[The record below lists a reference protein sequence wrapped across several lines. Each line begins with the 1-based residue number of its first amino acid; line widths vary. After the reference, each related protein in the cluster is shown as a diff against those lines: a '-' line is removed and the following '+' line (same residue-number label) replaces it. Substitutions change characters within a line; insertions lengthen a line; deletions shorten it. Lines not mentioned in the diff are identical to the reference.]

1 MQGLQIIFNACNL
14 QSYFVP
20 LYLIQHNIPPKKT
33 IMKRYI
39 LKFWW
44 VLPILL
50 FICLLGLVLSFTDEP
65 IFLENIVGI
74 LLLLVLI
81 CLFASWVVLLINKQ
95 WGKCLLSAALSVGI
109 ICLLWDLLIIG
120 AMTGPDGF
128 GKKHPIP
135 DGLDY
140 NLPIERSESDYLRRS
155 FPSVDVDS
163 LDASS
168 FLQVWGDM
176 GVYYYDFYYGSLPA
190 GEVFLRC
197 YEVTE
202 NLPLSKNRLPNE
214 TTVQIEAV
222 SSFSKL
228 VEKNRFVISEGD
240 WEDYYAARFEV
251 WHRDGKTGKETKL
264 MEKVYRVEGYM
275 R

>member
-1 MQGLQIIFNACNL
+1 
-14 QSYFVP
+14 
-20 LYLIQHNIPPKKT
+20 
-33 IMKRYI
+33 MKRFI
-39 LKFWW
+39 LKYWW
-44 VLPILL
+44 VFNIVL
-50 FICLLGLVLSFTDEP
+50 FIYLLGLGFSFTAEP
-65 IFLENIVGI
+65 TVFESIVGF
-74 LLLLVLI
+74 LLLVVLI
-81 CLFASWVVLLINKQ
+81 GIIVSWVILLKNKK
-95 WGKCLLSAALSVGI
+95 WGKCLLSFALSVGI
-109 ICLLWDLLIIG
+109 ICLLWFPLVIG

-140 NLPIERSESDYLRRS
+140 NLPIERSESDYLRNTFS
-155 FPSVDVDS
+155 SVDVDS
-163 LDASS
+163 LDVSS
-168 FLQVWGDM
+168 FLQVWGDG
-176 GVYYYDFYYGSLPA
+176 GVYYYDFYYGALPA

-202 NLPLSKNRLPNE
+202 NYPLSKDRLPNE

-240 WEDYYAARFEV
+240 WDDYYAARFEV
-251 WHRDGKTGKETKL
+251 WHRDGKTGEEKKL
-264 MEKVYRVEGYM
+264 LEKVYRVEGYM